1 MSHFCWLFVLW
12 QDHLGDLCTAIRNKD
27 AELARRW
34 SKSEQWCTVIQLMQA
49 ANGKMVPSISF
60 FFPVIFCPSFFF
72 VFFVSVFFI
81 EFSQPPERGSI
92 CWYWLVKFF
101 LLVQQLFF
109 LQYNFNKIGTKRLQ
123 YILFFCFY
131 KSKFHIVILFSLYKL
146 IYLIRHLCLRLK
158 YSLPSPLTR
167 ATRIRGGGHGWYV
180 PFPQWCRLVVQ
191 ALYVYEPTQTR
202 ELWNVWLASTLRK
215 VIKSLLEIIIAKSQD
230 ETAGQTTR
238 HRIQIIV

>member
-12 QDHLGDLCTAIRNKD
+12 QDHLGDLCTVIRNKD
-27 AELARRW
+27 VELARRW
-34 SKSEQWCTVIQLMQA
+34 IKSEQWCKVIQLTVCKLQRV
-49 ANGKMVPSISF
+49 KWFPQYLFSFLLFSVPLFLF
-60 FFPVIFCPSFFF
+60 FFFFKF
-72 VFFVSVFFI
+72 FFI

-123 YILFFCFY
+123 YILFFCCFY

-180 PFPQWCRLVVQ
+180 PFPQWCRLV
-191 ALYVYEPTQTR
+191 
-202 ELWNVWLASTLRK
+202 
-215 VIKSLLEIIIAKSQD
+215 
-230 ETAGQTTR
+230 
-238 HRIQIIV
+238 

>member
-1 MSHFCWLFVLW
+1 MLNWLGARIKVNSGAQW
-12 QDHLGDLCTAIRNKD
+12 YNLCKLQRVKWFPQYLFSFLLI
-27 AELARRW
+27 
-34 SKSEQWCTVIQLMQA
+34 S
-49 ANGKMVPSISF
+49 VPLF
-60 FFPVIFCPSFFF
+60 FF
-72 VFFVSVFFI
+72 FFVSVFFI

-101 LLVQQLFF
+101 FLLVEQLFF
-109 LQYNFNKIGTKRLQ
+109 LQYNFNKIGTKHLQ

-158 YSLPSPLTR
+158 YSLLSPLTR
-167 ATRIRGGGHGWYV
+167 ATRIRGGGHVWYV

-202 ELWNVWLASTLRK
+202 ELWHVWLASTLRK
-215 VIKSLLEIIIAKSQD
+215 EIKSLLEIIIAKSQD

>member
-1 MSHFCWLFVLW
+1 MLNWLGAWVKVNSGAQW
-12 QDHLGDLCTAIRNKD
+12 YSLCKLQRVKWFPQYFFSF
-27 AELARRW
+27 LLF
-34 SKSEQWCTVIQLMQA
+34 S
-49 ANGKMVPSISF
+49 VPLF
-60 FFPVIFCPSFFF
+60 FFFFLF
-72 VFFVSVFFI
+72 QFFLLNS
-81 EFSQPPERGSI
+81 PERGSI

-101 LLVQQLFF
+101 FLLVEQLFF
-109 LQYNFNKIGTKRLQ
+109 LQYNFYKIGTKRLQ

-158 YSLPSPLTR
+158 YSLLSPLTR
-167 ATRIRGGGHGWYV
+167 ATRIRGGGHVWYV

-191 ALYVYEPTQTR
+191 ALYVYEPTRTR
-202 ELWNVWLASTLRK
+202 ELWHVWLASTLRK

-230 ETAGQTTR
+230 EAAGQTTR